1 VATPIYHGFGMAALV
16 LSVVLGVKIQIMP
29 RFNAE
34 KAVFLIKKHKIT
46 LITLV
51 PSMLYKLLDES
62 KNNLESLRCI
72 VSGGAPL
79 PLNLIK
85 TVLQNPDYQLFNL
98 YGTSEAGFCILAQ
111 ADDLKKHPTTI
122 GRPIIGVKTLILN
135 DKNEQVLENEMGR
148 LCLKTRWSIIE
159 KSTQNGLDK
168 NWVETGDLAYKN
180 AENYYFLC
188 GRTDEM
194 MVVGGENVY
203 PITIENVLLEHP
215 AIAQAVVVAQND
227 TTAGQRP
234 KAFVLLAEGMTLA
247 DEHTPTEADLID
259 FLKKRL
265 ARFQIPQNIVF
276 VTFFHCTEIGK
287 IDKRKLS

>member
-1 VATPIYHGFGMAALV
+1 
-16 LSVVLGVKIQIMP
+16 
-29 RFNAE
+29 
-34 KAVFLIKKHKIT
+34 
-46 LITLV
+46 
-51 PSMLYKLLDES
+51 
-62 KNNLESLRCI
+62 
-72 VSGGAPL
+72 
-79 PLNLIK
+79 
-85 TVLQNPDYQLFNL
+85 
-98 YGTSEAGFCILAQ
+98 
-111 ADDLKKHPTTI
+111 
-122 GRPIIGVKTLILN
+122 
-135 DKNEQVLENEMGR
+135 
-148 LCLKTRWSIIE
+148 
-159 KSTQNGLDK
+159 LDK

-203 PITIENVLLEHP
+203 PITIENALLEHP

-227 TTAGQRP
+227 ITAGQRP
-234 KAFVLLAEGMTLA
+234 KAFVLLAEGIT
-247 DEHTPTEADLID
+247 DGHVPTEADLID